1 MSAAF
6 RVGSPQ
12 AHSKSNVIEVS
23 KESDE
28 SEDVEAIKEER
39 RQYLLSAKRNRKYVA
54 STLF

>member
-12 AHSKSNVIEVS
+12 AYSKTNVIEVS

-28 SEDVEAIKEER
+28 SDDEEVLKEER
-39 RQYLLSAKRNRKYVA
+39 RQYLLSAKHNRKYVA